1 MRNCIVIMNLA
12 NLTGF
17 LNQSNP
23 SGKMRI
29 DYGALLKHVTG
40 DRNLIGAFCVSQQ
53 DIKKSMSKPLT
64 ELQTNQRFVQTLK
77 AFNWEPIRVAYNSET
92 ADVSNIVNSL
102 WSNISELISTA
113 GQYTIDPSSIDIV
126 FINGS
131 NAWTPVVDYF
141 FSAGFSVEVCY
152 PKKSTSRFLYSNYA
166 FWDIT
171 SFLTSIQTA
180 SVQEVYNNG

>member
-1 MRNCIVIMNLA
+1 MARNCIVILNLS
-12 NLTGF
+12 NFTGF
-17 LNQSNP
+17 LNNTNP
-23 SGKMRI
+23 GSKIRI
-29 DYGALLKHVTG
+29 DYGALLKYVVG

-53 DIKKSMSKPLT
+53 DIKKSMAKSLS

-92 ADVSNIVNSL
+92 ADISNIVNSL
-102 WSNISELISTA
+102 WSNVSDLITKDGA
-113 GQYTIDPSSIDIV
+113 YTVDPSSIDVV

-131 NAWTPVVDYF
+131 NVWAPVVDYF

-166 FWDIT
+166 FWDLT
-171 SFLTSIQTA
+171 AFLHAAQTTI
-180 SVQEVYNNG
+180 V